1 MPPQREQPEAEPL
14 LRDEAESDDHADAGA
29 AETPAVRVM
38 HSVEQPAH
46 SWLPELWELLVLSAS
61 IFVLRVSWV
70 VIKTTDSA
78 LLGYTGTHYLAAASV
93 SDLWTQSTGVF
104 IMGGVLG
111 MFCSQAIGSGNKQMA
126 GIWLQVSLTVLSA
139 ILVPVAVSWALTG
152 PLLRALGEPAE
163 VADDASYYALVLMA
177 CLPARIGISQ
187 ISQFFTSQKML
198 HPGMTTGF
206 LAMLMNLV
214 LGLYFVL
221 GVPSVPAGW
230 AGLGFHACPL
240 VTSAVEYCQLALLW
254 GVYWAGL
261 KLYRECW
268 PEAGWSWSHVTRAR
282 VAEFC
287 RIYFPAALS
296 LASDFWRVA
305 AIGAVAA
312 TLGAAEVSVFNC
324 SYRIMWIA
332 LTFIGSMGGA
342 MAIHLGVA
350 LGAGDTAAAKLSAR
364 VCIATCCVAVVG
376 LAAVMMLFARD
387 VARLFSPDPAIQELF
402 HEVRAPM
409 VAMMVLMT
417 LAVLLERIP
426 MAMGRTSVVL
436 GVGLLGSWA
445 GQVPGV
451 YIGVYLW
458 RHDLVGLFTGVA
470 AGYALLCILL
480 AGIIITTNWEKYA
493 LEAQRR
499 SETAKSETDPSGSRS
514 EAESS

>member
-1 MPPQREQPEAEPL
+1 MSPWPR
-14 LRDEAESDDHADAGA
+14 HAVLFF
-29 AETPAVRVM
+29 PA
-38 HSVEQPAH
+38 
-46 SWLPELWELLVLSAS
+46 
-61 IFVLRVSWV
+61 
-70 VIKTTDSA
+70 
-78 LLGYTGTHYLAAASV
+78 
-93 SDLWTQSTGVF
+93 
-104 IMGGVLG
+104 
-111 MFCSQAIGSGNKQMA
+111 
-126 GIWLQVSLTVLSA
+126 QVSLTVLSA

-387 VARLFSPDPAIQELF
+387 VARLFSPDPAIQVLSPATLHTPF
-402 HEVRAPM
+402 MADCASGHTLNICQHRCA
-409 VAMMVLMT
+409 VALY
-417 LAVLLERIP
+417 LLECPDLFMHYYAIGFYCLHIYKPLLPLQGTRLGLRF
-426 MAMGRTSVVL
+426 MAV
-436 GVGLLGSWA
+436 
-445 GQVPGV
+445 
-451 YIGVYLW
+451 
-458 RHDLVGLFTGVA
+458 
-470 AGYALLCILL
+470 
-480 AGIIITTNWEKYA
+480 
-493 LEAQRR
+493 
-499 SETAKSETDPSGSRS
+499 
-514 EAESS
+514 